1 VQQWGNYR
9 EIFGA
14 FFYRPSGEKEASI
27 VRKYENIPTIRYRKK
42 RGENEVEMRNSA
54 SNLTSLEGRRPPN
67 PMLLG
72 KVFDAKKRKRRV
84 ECE

>member
-1 VQQWGNYR
+1 MLGKMKKM
-9 EIFGA
+9 
-14 FFYRPSGEKEASI
+14 S
-27 VRKYENIPTIRYRKK
+27 TIRYRKE
-42 RGENEVEMRNSA
+42 RGENEVEMRKSA